1 LDLQFR
7 LVAEFT
13 GSTWRKKEKFPG
25 FGARTLMS
33 LEMRLLC
40 HPGEGGAGAA
50 DTAKVLLGAEIWLDA
65 AGFAAGA
72 DQAPSGGLL

>member
-1 LDLQFR
+1 
-7 LVAEFT
+7 
-13 GSTWRKKEKFPG
+13 
-25 FGARTLMS
+25 MS